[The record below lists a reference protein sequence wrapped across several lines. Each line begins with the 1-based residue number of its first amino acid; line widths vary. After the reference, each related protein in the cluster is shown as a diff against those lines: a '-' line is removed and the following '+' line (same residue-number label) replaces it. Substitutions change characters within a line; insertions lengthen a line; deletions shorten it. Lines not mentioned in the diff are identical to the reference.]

1 MPLKRGKAIGY
12 DAERM
17 VYEFTM
23 VNDLDTIDCEI
34 SNAALNV
41 LARCWEQVPDR
52 DQHFLAFRDLI
63 ERAAAHQ
70 FELDGVSPVRIFAK
84 HFPVKSRNDV
94 AARTRELEGEPKL
107 Y

>member
-1 MPLKRGKAIGY
+1 MPLKRGEIIGY

-23 VNDLDTIDCEI
+23 INDFDTIDCEI

-41 LARCWEQVPDR
+41 LARAWENDQLPDR
-52 DQHFLAFRDLI
+52 GAHFLKFRDLI
-63 ERAAAHQ
+63 EQAAAHQ

-84 HFPVKSRNDV
+84 HFPRDK
-94 AARTRELEGEPKL
+94 EK
-107 Y
+107 